1 MRSSRLAALLVF
13 ALVLAGAAEA
23 DAATRFVEKSG
34 SDSSDCTNS
43 AAPCATVGYA
53 VGQAGEGDTIQI
65 GAGTFTEAVSTEKVL
80 VFVGQGGGSLPGGLG
95 TTVIQGPAGSAFQ
108 FGKNALEL
116 RRGGTVR
123 ALRAIGG
130 KGGSGGSQGELGGS
144 GIEYDPSTSVAT
156 SLALQDVVVI
166 GGSGGPGTEIIGPGG
181 EGLEMREGPGP
192 VALSATGSDFSGG
205 AGLAP
210 GTAVRIYGETTTATI
225 TDAKIVNDDSFGTGV
240 AVGSDAHVVLDDVDI
255 RSNGEAAGIYDGVLT
270 IRRSHLRSKGW
281 GLYVYPSSEESPEL
295 ELFDSLVISDSSEAL
310 FLESESESP
319 AVARIFGSTL
329 ISHGTAAVFAKH
341 EAGEEAATVSLRNSI
356 VRHYPPPELVPR
368 ADLFADGGTI
378 DAAYSNFETRVE
390 ENGGSASAPGSGSN
404 LAGDPGFVDPAGD
417 VYVLQNTSPLI
428 DRGDASVVQAG
439 EQDLLGAPRA
449 LDGNRD
455 CQAAPDIGAFEV
467 TGQEASCPDP
477 PPTVSAFGI
486 TNKVFA
492 PTGRATKPKAKASA
506 RKAKRGTRFT
516 YVLSEPAGIAIGVAR
531 KLPGRRLGK
540 GTGSRCVKVTPA
552 NRDKGRPCSRFVK
565 KTTLGAQGKSG
576 RQSLRWNGHIGKK
589 PAAPGKYRA
598 TIIATDATGQ
608 RSQPRRLSFKIVSVA
623 R

>member
-13 ALVLAGAAEA
+13 ALVLGGAAEA
-23 DAATRFVEKSG
+23 DAATRFVEKTG

-80 VFVGQGGGSLPGGLG
+80 AFVGQGGGSLPGGLG

-116 RRGGTVR
+116 RRGGTIR
-123 ALRAIGG
+123 ALRAVGG

-144 GIEYDPSTSVAT
+144 GIEYDSNTAVAT
-156 SLALQDVVVI
+156 SLVLQDVVAI

-181 EGLEMREGPGP
+181 EGLEMRDGPGP

-210 GTAVRIYGETTTATI
+210 GTAVRIYGETSTATI
-225 TDAKIVNDDSFGTGV
+225 TDAKIVNDDDSFGTGV

-270 IRRSHLRSKGW
+270 IRRSHLRSESW

-329 ISHGTAAVFAKH
+329 VSHGTAAVFAKH

-356 VRHYPPPELVPR
+356 VRHYPPLELVPR
-368 ADLFADGGTI
+368 ADLLADGGTI

-390 ENGGSASAPGSGSN
+390 ENGGSVSAPGSGSN
-404 LAGDPGFVDPAGD
+404 LAGDPGFADPAAD
-417 VYVLQNTSPLI
+417 VYVLQNSSPLI

-455 CQAAPDIGAFEV
+455 CQAVPDLGAFEV
-467 TGQEASCPDP
+467 TGQEAACPDP

-492 PTGRATKPKAKASA
+492 PTGKSPKAKASA
-506 RKAKRGTRFT
+506 RKVKRGTRFT
-516 YVLSEPAGIAIGVAR
+516 YTLSEPVRIAIVIAR

-540 GTGSRCVKVTPA
+540 GTRSRCVKLTPA
-552 NRDKGRPCSRFVK
+552 NRRKGKPCTRFVNK
-565 KTTLGAQGKSG
+565 KTLSAQKPSG
-576 RQSLRWNGHIGKK
+576 HQATPWNGHIGRK
-589 PAAPGKYRA
+589 PAAPGRYRA
-598 TIIATDATGQ
+598 TIVATDPTGQ
-608 RSQPRRLSFKIVSVA
+608 PSQPRRLGLKIVPFP